1 MSARKRTV
9 PETIGAWPTA
19 AGPMG
24 GVRGPDGLRRIVL
37 PHYAM
42 SDLRDL
48 LAWEHQGAA
57 VDDDAFED
65 VADLC
70 RAYFN
75 RQTVDFGEVPCDL
88 STVGPFAR
96 RILAACRTIPYGQTR
111 TYTQLAL
118 MAHEDSKQRAAA
130 QALGAN
136 PLPLII
142 PCHRVVAAGGGLGG
156 FTAAGGVELK
166 KRLLDLE
173 RSVAESGG

>member
-1 MSARKRTV
+1 MSV
-9 PETIGAWPTA
+9 E

-24 GVRGPDGLRRIVL
+24 GVRGPDGLRRIIL

-42 SDLRDL
+42 DDLRAL
-48 LAWEHQGAA
+48 LAWEHAGAA
-57 VDDDAFED
+57 ADDAAFED
-65 VADLC
+65 VAALC

-75 RQTVDFGEVPCDL
+75 RQAVDFADVPCDL
-88 STVGPFAR
+88 SAVGPFAR
-96 RILAACRTIPYGQTR
+96 RILQTCRTIPYGQTR

-118 MAHEDSKQRAAA
+118 MAKEDGKQRAAA

-136 PLPLII
+136 PVPLVI

-156 FTAAGGVELK
+156 FTAEGGADLK

-173 RSVAESGG
+173 RAVAGSGG

>member
-9 PETIGAWPTA
+9 AETIGVWPTA

-24 GVRGPDGLRRIVL
+24 GVRGADGLRRIIL

-42 SDLRDL
+42 GDLRDL

-57 VDDDAFED
+57 VDDDAFAD

-75 RQTVDFGEVPCDL
+75 RSAADFGDLPCDL

-96 RILAACRTIPYGQTR
+96 RILTTCRAIPYGQTR

-118 MAHEDSKQRAAA
+118 MAKEDGKQRAAA

-136 PLPLII
+136 PIPLVI

-156 FTAAGGVELK
+156 FTAAGGVDLK

-173 RSVAESGG
+173 RSVAAGGD